1 VFQKIIYGSQNGSGS
16 LTMNNKRII
25 LDLETKNL
33 LQQQSP
39 KNSKIILRNIMY
51 DGIYFIKKLELLMYI
66 TNNHKILGD
75 YSILVSI
82 IETDKGT
89 IIMKYDEGYRGK
101 DVFDN
106 SIKMLTQYSGL
117 SSLINRALI
126 ELYNI

>member
-1 VFQKIIYGSQNGSGS
+1 MFQRIIYGSQSGSGS

-25 LDLETKNL
+25 LDLETNNL
-33 LQQQSP
+33 LQQSP
-39 KNSKIILRNIMY
+39 KNSKIILSNLMY
-51 DGIYFIKKLELLMYI
+51 DSIHFIKKLELLMYI
-66 TNNHKILGD
+66 TKNHKILGD

-89 IIMKYDEGYRGK
+89 VIMKYDEGYRGK
-101 DVFDN
+101 YVFDN

-126 ELYNI
+126 ELDNI

>member
-1 VFQKIIYGSQNGSGS
+1 MFQRIIYGSQSGSGS

-33 LQQQSP
+33 LQQSP
-39 KNSKIILRNIMY
+39 KNSKIILSNIMY
-51 DGIYFIKKLELLMYI
+51 DSIHFIKKLELLMYI

-82 IETDKGT
+82 VETDKGT
-89 IIMKYDEGYRGK
+89 VIMKYDEGYRCK

-126 ELYNI
+126 ELDNI

>member
-1 VFQKIIYGSQNGSGS
+1 MFQKIIYGSQSGSGS

-25 LDLETKNL
+25 LDLETNNL
-33 LQQQSP
+33 LQQSP
-39 KNSKIILRNIMY
+39 KNSKIILSNIIY
-51 DGIYFIKKLELLMYI
+51 DSIHFIKKLELLMYI

-126 ELYNI
+126 ELDNI

>member
-1 VFQKIIYGSQNGSGS
+1 MFQRIIYGSQSGLGS

-25 LDLETKNL
+25 LDLETNNL
-33 LQQQSP
+33 LQQSP
-39 KNSKIILRNIMY
+39 KNSKIILSNIIY
-51 DGIYFIKKLELLMYI
+51 DSIHFIKKLELLMYI

-89 IIMKYDEGYRGK
+89 VIMKYDEGYRGK

-126 ELYNI
+126 ELDNI

>member
-1 VFQKIIYGSQNGSGS
+1 MFQKIIYGSQSGSGS

-25 LDLETKNL
+25 LNFETNNL
-33 LQQQSP
+33 LQQSP
-39 KNSKIILRNIMY
+39 KNSKIILSNIMY
-51 DGIYFIKKLELLMYI
+51 DSIHFIKKLELLMYI

-126 ELYNI
+126 ELDNI

>member
-1 VFQKIIYGSQNGSGS
+1 VFQKIIYGSQSGSGS

-25 LDLETKNL
+25 LDLETNNL
-33 LQQQSP
+33 LQQSP
-39 KNSKIILRNIMY
+39 KNSKIILSNIMY
-51 DGIYFIKKLELLMYI
+51 DSIHFIKKLELLMYI

-89 IIMKYDEGYRGK
+89 VIMKYDEGYRGK

-126 ELYNI
+126 ELDNI